1 MLLDQAADILHL
13 GAGAHRD
20 AALAR
25 TADHFRVATL
35 GGGHGVDDRLHLLE
49 LLLRRALGVA
59 HLREV
64 DAAQHRQL
72 VHQAA
77 EAAHVLHLLQLVAEV
92 FEVEALALLDLL
104 RELLGLLAV
113 HGLLGLLDQAEHVAH
128 AEDARGHAIGMERIE
143 RFALLAHAEELDRL
157 AGDGAHRQCGT
168 ATGVTVDLGQHHAGQ
183 RQRLAK
189 GLGGVGGV
197 LAGHGVDHEQGL
209 DRLDGGV
216 DLLDLAHHLGVD
228 VQATGGVDDDDVDE
242 LQLGLA
248 DRRLGDIH
256 RLLAGIGGEE
266 GDADVSGQGFQ
277 LFDGRRAVDVRGNHQ
292 HRLLL
297 ALLEEARQLADCG
310 GLARALQAG
319 HQDHRRRRGVQRQVL
334 VGGAHQLH
342 QLGLDDLHEGLAGGQ
357 ALGHLGTDRAV
368 LDLVDEVLHYR
379 QGDVGLE
386 QGHAHLAQ
394 GVLDVVLGQL
404 GLAGDMAQRL

>member
-1 MLLDQAADILHL
+1 MLLDEAADVLHL
-13 GAGAHRD
+13 GAGAQRD

-25 TADHFRVATL
+25 TTDHFRITAL
-35 GGGHGVDDRLHLLE
+35 GGRHRVDDRLHLLE
-49 LLLRRALGVA
+49 LLLGGGLGVA
-59 HLREV
+59 HLRQV
-64 DAAQHRQL
+64 DATEHRQL

-92 FEVEALALLDLL
+92 FKVKALAFLDLL
-104 RELLGLLAV
+104 REFLGLLAV
-113 HGLLGLLDQAEHVAH
+113 HVLLGLFDQAEHVTH
-128 AEDARGHAIGMERIE
+128 AEDARSDAVGVEGIE
-143 RFALLAHAEELDRL
+143 GFGLLAHAKELDRL
-157 AGDGAHRQCGT
+157 ASDGAHRERGT
-168 ATGVTVDLGQHHAGQ
+168 APGVAVDLGQHHAGQ
-183 RQRLAK
+183 RQGVVE

-197 LAGHGVDHEQGL
+197 LAGHGVDHEQSFH
-209 DRLDGGV
+209 RLDGGMH
-216 DLLDLAHHLGVD
+216 LLDLVHHLGVD
-228 VQATGGVDDDDVDE
+228 VQAARGVDDDHVDE
-242 LQLGLA
+242 LQLGFA
-248 DRRLGDIH
+248 NRRLGDIH

-266 GDADVSGQGFQ
+266 GDADVIGQGFQ

-297 ALLEEARQLADCG
+297 ALLEEARQLAHGG

-342 QLGLDDLHEGLAGGQ
+342 QFGLDDLHEGLARGQ
-357 ALGHLGTDRAV
+357 ALGNLGTDRPI
-368 LDLVDEVLHYR
+368 LDFGDEVLHHR

-394 GVLDVVLGQL
+394 GVLDVVLGQF